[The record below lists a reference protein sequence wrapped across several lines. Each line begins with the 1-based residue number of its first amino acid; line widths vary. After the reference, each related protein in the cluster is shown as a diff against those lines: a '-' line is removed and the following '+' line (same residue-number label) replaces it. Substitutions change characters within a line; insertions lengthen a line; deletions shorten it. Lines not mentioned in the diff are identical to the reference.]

1 MIIYGANFPDPFNDL
16 EDRDF
21 VVTLTGNELKA
32 MADIMV
38 FFQRRSDASNF
49 WLSGIGKGYISIER
63 RRDRLRDI
71 ATNFFLQVPEGL
83 IDDSGLTED
92 EILFDRAGEL

>member
-38 FFQRRSDASNF
+38 FFQRRGNVSQIT
-49 WLSGIGKGYISIER
+49 LSGIAEGYMTIEG

-92 EILFDRAGEL
+92 EILFDGEGEE